1 MIECIFTIDYEL
13 YGNGEGSLKELV
25 YEPAERLATIFRR
38 RNARF
43 MPFVEVAELEM
54 IEAKGTDTAID
65 PVKNQIREFHRDGFE
80 LGLHLHPQWYNARYD
95 QGRWLLDKG
104 EYNLCT
110 LQRERIVEIVDR
122 SISYLR
128 DVLGSADFTPLSFRA
143 GNWLF
148 KPTQPVAD
156 VLAER
161 GIKVDSSVFKGGLRH
176 QHRLDYRRALRNGD
190 WWAFSDQVDV
200 PDPMGAL
207 LEIPIHTQMVPFW
220 KMIKPKRVNPQHI
233 GFGAGQSGR
242 DRLYRLFDFLRY
254 WHPLKLDFCCM
265 TIDELTHMVDAVI
278 RKDRLNPSIFRPI
291 VAIGHTKEL
300 VDFETVES
308 FLDYLTANG
317 ISVSTFADICEKC
330 KH

>member
-38 RNARF
+38 RNTRF

-54 IEAKGTDTAID
+54 IEAKGTDTAIH

-233 GFGAGQSGR
+233 GIGAGQSGR
-242 DRLYRLFDFLRY
+242 DMLYRLFDFLRY
-254 WHPLKLDFCCM
+254 RHPLKLDFCCM
-265 TIDELTHMVDAVI
+265 TIDELTRMVDTVI
-278 RKDRLNPSIFRPI
+278 RKDRLNPSIFRPV

-317 ISVSTFADICEKC
+317 ISVATFADVYQRC